1 MNMGELL
8 LLIALI
14 MSLGNL
20 IVSLFLHKNKHV
32 GFWMKLFLFSSIFC
46 ITASTLL
53 LIYYQYTFNFHYTY
67 VFNHISRSL
76 KPIYLISALWAGQ
89 EGSFLLWAMIAM
101 WINLLARGDR
111 MSYIIYTLIS
121 TIILALA
128 FSSAPFSLMNYIPT
142 EGNGLN
148 IALQDPWMV
157 VHPPLVFIGYSA
169 MGVLFSQSFS
179 KINRRW
185 LFASLLFLGA
195 GIFSGSL
202 WAYRALGWGGYW
214 AWDPIENAALVPFLI
229 LTAIVHKKIISHKLA
244 MIPFILAVFGT
255 FLARSGI
262 LQGTSV
268 HSYASSSIT
277 LPLLIVFTLSVLI
290 LIVVL
295 VKDRLRNGNR
305 VMIKVNKV
313 KTLSAFRYIIY
324 IFAIY
329 ILFGTVL
336 PIFSGV
342 STEVNFY
349 TPVALGFSIFCSV
362 LFTIY
367 MHNLFQN
374 NLFQNNLLII
384 VVITTIIII
393 IISATTSFPSFP
405 WLIILWIV
413 MLPLIAKILFFST
426 FKNIWAHI
434 SHIGVL
440 LLITGTITS
449 TVFSEEGILMQPNL
463 LKIPLGKTITIHKFL
478 GDTIITE
485 SLKYTTKPF
494 IWLFWLGGFMILG
507 GILGT
512 LCFSKMTSSKSYHTL
527 R

>member
-1 MNMGELL
+1 MNLGEIL

-20 IVSLFLHKNKHV
+20 IISLFLHKNKFA
-32 GFWMKLFLFSSIFC
+32 GFWVNLFLFSSIFC

-53 LIYYQYTFNFHYTY
+53 LIYYQFTFNFQYAY
-67 VFNHISRSL
+67 VFNHISTNL
-76 KPIYLISALWAGQ
+76 KPIYRISALWAGQ

-101 WINLLARGDR
+101 WINLLARGEHK
-111 MSYIIYTLIS
+111 SYIVYTLIS
-121 TIILALA
+121 TIILVLA
-128 FSSAPFSLMNYIPT
+128 FSSAPFSLMKYIPA

-148 IALQDPWMV
+148 QALQDPWMI

-169 MGVLFSQSFS
+169 MGVLFSQCFS

-185 LFASLLFLGA
+185 IIASWLFLGA

-214 AWDPIENAALVPFLI
+214 AWDPIENAALIPWLI
-229 LTAIVHKKIISHKLA
+229 LTAIVHKKKISPQIA

-262 LQGTSV
+262 LQGKSV
-268 HSYASSSIT
+268 HSYASSPIT
-277 LPLLIVFTLSVLI
+277 LPLFIVFILSVLM

-295 VKDRLRNGNR
+295 LKNR
-305 VMIKVNKV
+305 FKTGTRINVKVNKA

-324 IFAIY
+324 VFAAY
-329 ILFGTVL
+329 ILFGTIL

-342 STEVNFY
+342 STEISFY
-349 TPVALGFSIFCSV
+349 TPAALGFAIFSSA
-362 LFTIY
+362 LFIIY
-367 MHNLFQN
+367 MDDLFKKN
-374 NLFQNNLLII
+374 FYKIVII
-384 VVITTIIII
+384 NTIIIV
-393 IISATTSFPSFP
+393 IISTTTAFSSFP
-405 WLIILWIV
+405 WLIILWIL
-413 MLPLIAKILFFST
+413 MLPLIPKIVFFST
-426 FKNIWAHI
+426 FKNVWAHFA
-434 SHIGVL
+434 HIGVL

-449 TVFSEEGILMQPNL
+449 SVFSEEGILMQSNL
-463 LKIPLGKTITIHKFL
+463 LKIPSGKTMTIHKFL

-485 SLKYTTKPF
+485 SLKYTTRPF

-507 GILGT
+507 GILGA
-512 LCFSKMTSSKSYHTL
+512 LCFSGE
-527 R
+527 